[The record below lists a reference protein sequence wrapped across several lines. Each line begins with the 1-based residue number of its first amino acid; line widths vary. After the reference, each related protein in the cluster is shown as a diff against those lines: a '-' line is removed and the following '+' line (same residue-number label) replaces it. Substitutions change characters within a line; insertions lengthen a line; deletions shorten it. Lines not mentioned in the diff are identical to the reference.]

1 MNNLPVWAPFPR
13 NLGIY
18 DLCFTVRGII
28 YALTFIIN
36 TTFAHK
42 GKIQTLK
49 EISKIE
55 KLEIDLENEQNA
67 WL

>member
-1 MNNLPVWAPFPR
+1 MFS
-13 NLGIY
+13 
-18 DLCFTVRGII
+18 DRGII
-28 YALTFIIN
+28 YALTFMIN

-55 KLEIDLENEQNA
+55 NLEIDVENEQNYR
-67 WL
+67 L